1 MLNVHSIDRSW
12 PGSPGV
18 CSRTL
23 PGGCCVDMLRR
34 GLDASRRCEER
45 AKSVHIVHWI
55 ADALVSR
62 GILREDCVLR
72 KARVERVAIGALRG
86 DLRAGREVRS
96 H

>member
-55 ADALVSR
+55 AD
-62 GILREDCVLR
+62 CVLR